1 MRWFNETPDTSES
14 FEWVSFYVL
23 MLVFY
28 WDNLMRLDG
37 PWQKDRWETGLFMS
51 CPVSSGAPWVVIMIV
66 FWPTLGGVGLD
77 TSLRQGKGHPWWSL
91 FSKLVHRHDKNKI
104 WITDAVI
111 KPPPFQS
118 QCQSWNKSV
127 GLLLCLN
134 FPELNPNNSLFWNIW
149 LQSAQTKL
157 WLYTPA
163 FQSVCVPLFE
173 STHQKH

>member
-1 MRWFNETPDTSES
+1 MRHRTRQKVLNESADI
-14 FEWVSFYVL
+14 FYCWCIL
-23 MLVFY
+23 LRQ
-28 WDNLMRLDG
+28 LMRLDG

-77 TSLRQGKGHPWWSL
+77 TTLRRGKGHPWWSL

-127 GLLLCLN
+127 GLLLCPN
-134 FPELNPNNSLFWNIW
+134 FPELNPNNSPFWNIW
-149 LQSAQTKL
+149 LQSAQTKIR
-157 WLYTPA
+157 LYTQA